1 VVVAVPDG
9 QTATVEVTA
18 DTRQPGRFVGRF
30 VPRVAGDYL
39 AGWEG
44 ETGGERVTA
53 RMKVLASSAELRHP
67 NVNRQALEGLATTS
81 GGQLLDLPQIAGLA
95 DRLKAE
101 PSVTH
106 LDREKTLW
114 DNWLLLVLLASLYSL
129 DVALRR
135 LTGLT

>member
-1 VVVAVPDG
+1 
-9 QTATVEVTA
+9 
-18 DTRQPGRFVGRF
+18 
-30 VPRVAGDYL
+30 
-39 AGWEG
+39 
-44 ETGGERVTA
+44 
-53 RMKVLASSAELRHP
+53 
-67 NVNRQALEGLATTS
+67 
-81 GGQLLDLPQIAGLA
+81 LLDLPQIAGLA